1 MKKNIIYLTIGL
13 FSVFIFTLFYA
24 GLQKQST
31 YVPNQ
36 NNKKIIEF
44 VSKDLFS
51 GLKIDSKDIISK
63 NKFTII
69 NIWASWCLPCRSEHK
84 NLMDLKNIYNVTLIG
99 LNYKDKSSNAKK
111 FINELGNPFQNILAD
126 PSGTISIEI
135 GAYGI
140 PETFVI
146 SSERKIIK
154 KFIGPLTKKNIKEIV
169 EIINQ

>member
-1 MKKNIIYLTIGL
+1 MKKNIIYLTISL
-13 FSVFIFTLFYA
+13 FAIFIFTLFYI
-24 GLQKQST
+24 GLERPNT
-31 YVPNQ
+31 YTPNQ
-36 NNKKIIEF
+36 NNKKIVEF
-44 VSKDLFS
+44 SGKDLFT
-51 GLKIDSKDIISK
+51 GLKIDSNDIISK

-69 NIWASWCLPCRSEHK
+69 NIWASWCLPCRSEHA
-84 NLMDLKNIYNVTLIG
+84 NLMSLKNIYNVTLIG

-111 FINELGNPFQNILAD
+111 FINELGNPFRSILTD
-126 PSGTISIEI
+126 PSGIISIEI

>member
-13 FSVFIFTLFYA
+13 FSVFIFTLFYV

-63 NKFTII
+63 NKIEI
-69 NIWASWCLPCRSEHK
+69 NDQDNEFSEHK

-111 FINELGNPFQNILAD
+111 FINELGNPFGSILTD
-126 PSGTISIEI
+126 PSGIISIEI

-154 KFIGPLTKKNIKEIV
+154 KFIGPLTQKNIKEIV

>member
-1 MKKNIIYLTIGL
+1 MKKNIIYLTISL
-13 FSVFIFTLFYA
+13 FADFIFSLFYV
-24 GLQKQST
+24 GLQKQNT

-36 NNKKIIEF
+36 NNKKMIEF
-44 VSKDLFS
+44 SGKDLFS
-51 GLKIDSKDIISK
+51 GLKIHSNDIISTD
-63 NKFTII
+63 KFTII
-69 NIWASWCLPCRSEHK
+69 NIWASWCLPCRSEHT

-146 SSERKIIK
+146 SSEKKIIK